1 MKTSYRSKNNSTA
14 PAATESTQSTSLE
27 RRDLSRCKII
37 HAKLSSEMRLSN
49 SLSAKIGPLVEA
61 IMHHAHLPAT
71 HDMAVDPKAAERA
84 IEILGRLMY
93 NYPIDAPTFFPQEG
107 EEVIFKWDGKK
118 IGRYLSV
125 SNDDVN
131 LMDLEPLSQNYCE
144 YHLYKEDGSSS
155 QDDFDFDTLVN
166 ELTSSSLSSTSIQAQ
181 DA

>member
-1 MKTSYRSKNNSTA
+1 
-14 PAATESTQSTSLE
+14 
-27 RRDLSRCKII
+27 
-37 HAKLSSEMRLSN
+37 
-49 SLSAKIGPLVEA
+49 
-61 IMHHAHLPAT
+61 
-71 HDMAVDPKAAERA
+71 
-84 IEILGRLMY
+84 MY